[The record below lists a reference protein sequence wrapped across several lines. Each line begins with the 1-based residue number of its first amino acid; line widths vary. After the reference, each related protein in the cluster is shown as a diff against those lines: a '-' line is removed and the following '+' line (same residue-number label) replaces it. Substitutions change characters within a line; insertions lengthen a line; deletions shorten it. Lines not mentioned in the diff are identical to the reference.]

1 MTTKQKLADLL
12 EKAEGE
18 FLSGNLLAEKLGV
31 TRAAVWKNIRQLE
44 AEGYKIEGV
53 TNRGY
58 RLEKEHDVVSEAGIR
73 RELGD
78 WADLFTL
85 EVYDSVS

>member
-18 FLSGNLLAEKLGV
+18 FFSGNLLAEKLGV

-44 AEGYKIEGV
+44 AEGYKIEESFS
-53 TNRGY
+53 
-58 RLEKEHDVVSEAGIR
+58 LETFWRKNLGLPALLSGRISDSSKRKGIK
-73 RELGD
+73 
-78 WADLFTL
+78 
-85 EVYDSVS
+85 